1 MCRIPR
7 GLDDGFDLGYGLG
20 AAHARRKD
28 PSGRRIRRLDPSLR
42 DHGDGVWDLGR
53 PAGHEVD
60 EAIEV
65 GEIIALDEA
74 IAVDDGDRAEVIL
87 ALVVGIGGSLG
98 AMSRYMVDGTIQ
110 DRSTGSL
117 PVGTLTVNLAGSVVM
132 GFVTG
137 LFVFAGIS
145 HEWVAVIGTGFCGGL
160 TTWSAASWET
170 VRLIEERELSSAVVT
185 ALGGLVA
192 SCLMAGAGF
201 LLAYAI
207 GR

>member
-1 MCRIPR
+1 M
-7 GLDDGFDLGYGLG
+7 
-20 AAHARRKD
+20 
-28 PSGRRIRRLDPSLR
+28 
-42 DHGDGVWDLGR
+42 
-53 PAGHEVD
+53 
-60 EAIEV
+60 
-65 GEIIALDEA
+65 
-74 IAVDDGDRAEVIL
+74 IL

-110 DRSTGSL
+110 DRSRGSL
-117 PVGTLTVNLAGSVVM
+117 PFGTLTVNLAGSLVM

-137 LFVFAGIS
+137 LFVFAGIA

-170 VRLIEERELSSAVVT
+170 VRLVEEREWSAAVVT

-192 SCLMAGAGF
+192 SCLMAGMGF

>member
-1 MCRIPR
+1 M
-7 GLDDGFDLGYGLG
+7 
-20 AAHARRKD
+20 
-28 PSGRRIRRLDPSLR
+28 R
-42 DHGDGVWDLGR
+42 DHCDGCRDLGR
-53 PAGHEVD
+53 ASDHEVD
-60 EAIEV
+60 
-65 GEIIALDEA
+65 
-74 IAVDDGDRAEVIL
+74 VIL
-87 ALVVGIGGSLG
+87 ALVVGVGGSLG

-117 PVGTLTVNLAGSVVM
+117 PFGTLTVNLAGSLVM

-170 VRLIEERELSSAVVT
+170 VRLIEERDWSCAVVT

-192 SCLMAGAGF
+192 SCLMAGVGF

-207 GR
+207 VR